1 MVDEQGLL
9 ALQRSLEQAAVVLGT
24 VAPDDLARPT
34 PCEAWDVRALSNHML
49 ASVRTFVTMLQ
60 GSPPGWHVP
69 EDYDAGFEAEMRT
82 RGNVLVNLWREI
94 GDGAMGNPDIQAAE
108 FAIHAWDLTVA
119 LGADSAALDE
129 PLAQRALVTLDANL
143 GTERRGN
150 AFGPA
155 RSAPAGSD
163 ASTHLAAYAGR
174 NVVDAPH

>member
-9 ALQRSLEQAAVVLGT
+9 ALQRSLEQAAVVLGSIG
-24 VAPDDLARPT
+24 PEDLGRPT
-34 PCEAWDVRALSNHML
+34 PCEGWDVRTLANHML
-49 ASVRTFVTMLQ
+49 GSVRTFVTMLQ
-60 GSPPGWHVP
+60 GSPPGWHAP
-69 EDYDAGFEAEMRT
+69 EDLDSGFEDEMRV
-82 RGNVLVNLWREI
+82 RGNVLVNLWREL
-94 GDGAMGNPDIQAAE
+94 GDGAMGNADIQAAE

-119 LGADSAALDE
+119 LGRDTATLDE

-174 NVVDAPH
+174 NVVDAAH